1 MGRPPAAQPLW
12 LWECKLMK
20 KDQEKGLA
28 WTTPEL
34 RRIHAGSAENLNNT
48 SLTEDGGAPS
58 QDKS

>member
-1 MGRPPAAQPLW
+1 
-12 LWECKLMK
+12 MK

-48 SLTEDGGAPS
+48 SLSEDGGTPS